1 MSESREQGTD
11 AVASHPSDADLAER
25 LRAVERALTDGDV
38 TPADL
43 SDPATRDER
52 LDRLADRLDDIEGRL
67 AEAEAGIQ
75 AVRGYVGSIRAVNR
89 EVERRADAALAA
101 ADASED
107 EGMRSADLQLEDG
120 DGPVTTDDEGTVRQR
135 LEELL

>member
-1 MSESREQGTD
+1 MSESHEQGTD